1 MPIPQNTMKK
11 KMSRVLAVFT
21 WRGGNLKTDRLTGW
35 EPNTGMFKNY
45 FESVCDTDVVAQL
58 TTYSVTYLQIKRF
71 GSNEE
76 TF

>member
-11 KMSRVLAVFT
+11 KMSRVLAVF
-21 WRGGNLKTDRLTGW
+21 LKTDRLTGW